1 MPVPGA
7 TGHLVLE
14 SIDSGFSVSCCRQF
28 DRDGGSRPPIPVGV
42 LRQCYNRPVD
52 KTLTIRL
59 DRSQD
64 ERLAARSKA
73 TGKTRSALVREL
85 IEQGLAERPLAGRI
99 AHLKGRLDVPA
110 PKRGWSKQIKDR
122 NWR

>member
-1 MPVPGA
+1 MTPSLKRL
-7 TGHLVLE
+7 T
-14 SIDSGFSVSCCRQF
+14 SCYTL
-28 DRDGGSRPPIPVGV
+28 S
-42 LRQCYNRPVD
+42 VD

-73 TGKTRSALVREL
+73 TGKTRSELVREL
-85 IEQGLAERPLAGRI
+85 IDQGLEARPLARRI
-99 AHLKGRLDVPA
+99 GHLKGRLELPS
-110 PKRGWSKQIKDR
+110 PKAGWPRQIKAR